1 MKIKYQAEGHE
12 TFISIQ
18 LDDDTSIEDNVSA
31 VARLLRAVGFAE
43 QTIVYGMI
51 RYADEKTP
59 AQPGIISFDFEENN

>member
-1 MKIKYQAEGHE
+1 MKFKYQAEGHE
-12 TFISIQ
+12 AFISIE

-43 QTIVYGMI
+43 ETIIYGML

-59 AQPGIISFDFEENN
+59 AEPGKISFDLEEDN